1 MSAKAGSKRAGGPV
15 RVASNGIDRA
25 RRGSNG
31 RASAGGD
38 RVRGALPMMRAS
50 ARRRKAVHASEDARA
65 PRKSKRAKRAPTLGG
80 RLAAAI
86 RMTRLRASRS
96 AEEFR
101 MRR

>member
-15 RVASNGIDRA
+15 RVASNDIDRA
-25 RRGSNG
+25 RRRANG
-31 RASAGGD
+31 RAPAGGD
-38 RVRGALPMMRAS
+38 AIRAALPMMRAS
-50 ARRRKAVHASEDARA
+50 ARRRKGVHAPEDART
-65 PRKSKRAKRAPTLGG
+65 RKSKRAKRAPTLGG